1 MAFLSSRKSRGKTYW
16 SICESRRIEGKP
28 RNIPIEYLGT
38 AETLLKRLL
47 DEDDCSIKSYSHGDT
62 AALINIA
69 IELDV
74 VNIINRY
81 IPINQKGQKPIRDGL
96 TVGGTF
102 LLGAIGRACRPTSK
116 MGWYNWCEKTSL
128 EYCLKSSFKALDSQ
142 HFWDQMDSLP
152 IESIPKIEQEIVKKL
167 IDKYDVKLDC
177 LFYDTSNFF
186 TFIDSQN
193 KHCDIPQRGKNKQK
207 RADLRQIGVA
217 LMVSRKEQFPLF
229 HKTYRGNKNDV
240 TVFKEVFPILLNRL
254 RSISKELYDITII
267 FDKGNNSK
275 DNFKKIDCEEELYYV
290 GGLVTS
296 YFKDLVKEA
305 NRKFT
310 TIEVRGEEISAFRTK
325 RKIWGKQRT
334 CVVTISEQLR
344 QGQIHGIY
352 QNLKKKYK
360 LLDKFKQQLENPKRR
375 KKIDRSDIEKRLD
388 KIVQGQFIQDILKY
402 NIIELKDGHPSYNYF
417 IDEKAFEKLKEE
429 ALGRRILVTNR
440 HEWSNE
446 EIIVA
451 YRGQSKVEYVFKNL
465 KNPYHL
471 AVRPQYHWTDQKIE
485 AHILMCIIGYL
496 LTVAAYTKA
505 RRVKAY
511 KKNIDNFMEDLRGI
525 RLACRIKKKGRKV
538 KYQLEEIH
546 SSLKK
551 LLKTLRI
558 STDNLRPNINLS
570 DYT

>member
-38 AETLLKRLL
+38 ADTLLRRLS
-47 DEDDCSIKSYSHGDT
+47 DEDDFSIKSYSHGDT
-62 AALINIA
+62 AALVNIA
-69 IELDV
+69 IELDI

-116 MGWYNWCEKTSL
+116 MGWYNWCESTSL

-142 HFWDQMDSLP
+142 HFWNQMDFLP
-152 IESIPKIEQEIVKKL
+152 IESIAKIEEEIVEKL
-167 IDKYDVKLDC
+167 IDEYDVKLDC

-193 KHCDIPQRGKNKQK
+193 KHCDIPQRGRNKQK
-207 RADLRQIGVA
+207 RADLRQIGIA
-217 LMVSRKEQFPLF
+217 LMVSREEQFPLF

-240 TVFKEVFPILLNRL
+240 TVFKEVFPSLLNRL

-275 DNFKKIDCEEELYYV
+275 DNFKKVDCEEELYYV

-296 YFKDLVKEA
+296 YFKDLVKKA
-305 NRKFT
+305 NREFT
-310 TIEVRGEEISAFRTK
+310 TIKVRGEEIPVFRTK
-325 RKIWGKQRT
+325 REIWGEQRT
-334 CVVTISEQLR
+334 CVVTISEQLK

-375 KKIDRSDIEKRLD
+375 KKIDRSDIEKRLG
-388 KIVQGQFIQDILKY
+388 KIIQGQFIRDILKY
-402 NIIELKDGHPSYNYF
+402 NIIELKDGCQSYNYF

-446 EIIVA
+446 EIILA

-471 AVRPQYHWTDQKIE
+471 AIRPQYHWTDQKIE

-496 LTVAAYTKA
+496 LTIAAYTKA
-505 RRVKAY
+505 RRAKAY
-511 KKNIDNFMEDLRGI
+511 KKNLDNFMEDLRGI

-558 STDNLRPNINLS
+558 SPDNLRPNINLS

>member
-38 AETLLKRLL
+38 AETLLKRLS
-47 DEDDCSIKSYSHGDT
+47 DEDDRSIKSYSHGDT
-62 AALINIA
+62 TALINIA
-69 IELDV
+69 IELDI

-116 MGWYNWCEKTSL
+116 MGWYNWCERTSL

-142 HFWDQMDSLP
+142 HFWDQMDFLSL
-152 IESIPKIEQEIVKKL
+152 ESIPKIEEELVKKL
-167 IDKYDVKLDC
+167 IDKYDIRLDC

-217 LMVSRKEQFPLF
+217 LMVSREEQFPLF

-240 TVFKEVFPILLNRL
+240 TVFKEVFPTLLNRL

-275 DNFKKIDCEEELYYV
+275 DNFKKVDCEEELYYV

-296 YFKDLVKEA
+296 YFKDLVEEA
-305 NRKFT
+305 NKKLT
-310 TIEVRGEEISAFRTK
+310 TIKVGDEEIAVFRAK
-325 RKIWGKQRT
+325 RAIWGKQRT

-344 QGQIHGIY
+344 QGQIHGIH

-360 LLDKFKQQLENPKRR
+360 LLDKFKQQLENPRRR
-375 KKIDRSDIEKRLD
+375 KKIDRNDIEKRLD
-388 KIVQGQFIQDILKY
+388 KIIQGQFIQNILKY
-402 NIIELKDGHPSYNYF
+402 NIIELKDGCQSYNYY

-446 EIIVA
+446 EIILS

-471 AVRPQYHWTDQKIE
+471 AIRPQYHWTDQKIE

-505 RRVKAY
+505 RRARAY
-511 KKNIDNFMEDLRGI
+511 KKNIDNFMEDLKGI
-525 RLACRIKKKGRKV
+525 RLACRIKKKGRNV

-546 SSLKK
+546 SSAKK
-551 LLKTLRI
+551 LLKPLSI
-558 STDNLRPNINLS
+558 SPDNLRPNISFS

>member
-38 AETLLKRLL
+38 AETLLRRLS

-69 IELDV
+69 IELDI

-81 IPINQKGQKPIRDGL
+81 IPINQKGQKPVRDGL

-152 IESIPKIEQEIVKKL
+152 IESIPKIEEEIVKKL

-217 LMVSRKEQFPLF
+217 LMVSREDQFPLF

-240 TVFKEVFPILLNRL
+240 TVFKEMFPSLLNRL

-275 DNFKKIDCEEELYYV
+275 DNFKKVDCEEELYYV

-296 YFKDLVKEA
+296 YFKDLVEEA

-310 TIEVRGEEISAFRTK
+310 PIKVRGEEIPVFRTK
-325 RKIWGKQRT
+325 REIWGKQRT
-334 CVVTISEQLR
+334 CVVTISEQLK
-344 QGQIHGIY
+344 QGQIHGTY

-375 KKIDRSDIEKRLD
+375 KKIDRSGIEKRLG
-388 KIVQGQFIQDILKY
+388 KIIQGQFIRDILKY

-429 ALGRRILVTNR
+429 VLGRRILVTNR
-440 HEWSNE
+440 HEWNNE
-446 EIIVA
+446 EIILA

-471 AVRPQYHWTDQKIE
+471 AIRPQYHWTDQKIE
-485 AHILMCIIGYL
+485 AHILICMIGYL
-496 LTVAAYTKA
+496 LTIAAYTKA
-505 RRVKAY
+505 RRAKAY
-511 KKNIDNFMEDLRGI
+511 KKNLDNFMEDLRGI

-558 STDNLRPNINLS
+558 SPDNLRPNINLS